1 MAELLFKPEWYHNF
15 NPMLMLKIIVREFRT
30 YNSGSNHMSKSD
42 EPIAQGQFEIT
53 RLLHDYSLN
62 CTTQSPITY

>member
-30 YNSGSNHMSKSD
+30 YNSGSNHMSNSKSD
-42 EPIAQGQFEIT
+42 EPIAQGQFEKT
-53 RLLHDYSLN
+53 FA
-62 CTTQSPITY
+62 

>member
-1 MAELLFKPEWYHNF
+1 
-15 NPMLMLKIIVREFRT
+15 
-30 YNSGSNHMSKSD
+30 MSKSD